1 MKIFRLLVAYA
12 AYFLVAALPTVLAKD
27 EEEDDDGFFYFQD
40 DNDWSESA
48 IYPMSCIETSEGDA
62 VVYQMYKKGHN
73 QCKRRSLGKYKM
85 DVDSFIRAYVSQLE
99 QDYLAKGAE
108 YEVDDEAMEYLQCQQ
123 YYYNNNMYYLKVGC
137 RSTGKGFMVH
147 AYTDMYCS
155 EKLSYNLNL
164 GVDLSGLR
172 VQFDTCKNCVTSS
185 SYGNNNKY
193 NNNNNAY
200 NNYNN
205 QGGGYGYGDMSQ
217 HESMLCSSADHY
229 KDTCN
234 RSCRRA
240 ANKAGSSSSS
250 KGWGG
255 GGGSWDGDGFSP
267 IGKFFLWVLS
277 LSAIFFLLAGLAQRK
292 KMSKQDALIE
302 EAAIKASGVDKKY
315 IPRIFVGLI
324 LFIIILILFRRK
336 VLTWFFLI
344 GINIGLLAYWMHLKN
359 KAEQNAAANGFQLY
373 GDGAVAA

>member
-1 MKIFRLLVAYA
+1 
-12 AYFLVAALPTVLAKD
+12 
-27 EEEDDDGFFYFQD
+27 
-40 DNDWSESA
+40 
-48 IYPMSCIETSEGDA
+48 
-62 VVYQMYKKGHN
+62 MYKKGHN

-85 DVDSFIRAYVSQLE
+85 DVDSFIRAYVRQLE
-99 QDYLAKGAE
+99 QDYEAKGAE

-123 YYYNNNMYYLKVGC
+123 YYYNNNMVRNLLIKMWKWLYLFSAHNNIFLCVQYYLKVGC
-137 RSTGKGFMVH
+137 RTTGKGFMVH
-147 AYTDMYCS
+147 AYSDMYCS
-155 EKLSYNLNL
+155 EKLTYNLNL

-172 VQFDTCKNCVTSS
+172 VQFDTCKSCVPSNN
-185 SYGNNNKY
+185 YGNYNKY
-193 NNNNNAY
+193 NNNNNNNNAY

-205 QGGGYGYGDMSQ
+205 GGGGYGYGDISR

-240 ANKAGSSSSS
+240 ANKTGSSSSS
-250 KGWGG
+250 GWGG
-255 GGGSWDGDGFSP
+255 GGGSWDGEGFSP

-324 LFIIILILFRRK
+324 LFIIILILFRKK